1 MSEPALSSMMANR
14 LTDKLARVDASMEAI
29 TSVSKLMS
37 LNYGEKSGAAAAL
50 WWSAMQ
56 RAHPKQLLTF
66 MYVAN
71 DVMQNTKKRGPAF
84 VNAFCPFL
92 GKALR
97 LACAKNAALRP
108 KLKRL
113 IDVWQQRKIVSGEY
127 IAGFHAQLLGVSV
140 SDESTSSSRSRT
152 HVEESSAQPSS
163 QSERGSDSPGTPPGS
178 PPADARLRSKVIL
191 QSRAA
196 ALSRNASRVAFLD
209 SGDDD
214 DDDDDDDDGLDDNH
228 HNSKIGQH
236 HNRSSNG
243 GMATGDTDDA
253 AAAGGIADALMYN
266 EAVELMLG
274 RLAKRFR
281 AIEGDSLFDRTT
293 IPRHLTR
300 GSPEERRMRD
310 QILANAGV
318 LKQLKHELEQK
329 GERSRSMLTMLAL
342 EMETQS
348 ESIAGLERE
357 MESID
362 DTLALLDRL
371 KTIAAQKQAGGKS
384 LQGARTGVLRL
395 KRLKS
400 HLVNNA
406 QRTAVNIKISD
417 LRDDLKDLD
426 NEDDEDLSSEAVS
439 AAALARKRRRAQYKR
454 QPKKKP
460 KKKEV
465 PMVWNRA
472 LRAYVPVN
480 IDGSDAAWM
489 SY

>member
-1 MSEPALSSMMANR
+1 LSKKAAQTAFLSSGDEEEDNEEE
-14 LTDKLARVDASMEAI
+14 DEDDSNNH
-29 TSVSKLMS
+29 S
-37 LNYGEKSGAAAAL
+37 NN
-50 WWSAMQ
+50 
-56 RAHPKQLLTF
+56 
-66 MYVAN
+66 N
-71 DVMQNTKKRGPAF
+71 DHISN
-84 VNAFCPFL
+84 
-92 GKALR
+92 
-97 LACAKNAALRP
+97 
-108 KLKRL
+108 
-113 IDVWQQRKIVSGEY
+113 
-127 IAGFHAQLLGVSV
+127 H
-140 SDESTSSSRSRT
+140 
-152 HVEESSAQPSS
+152 
-163 QSERGSDSPGTPPGS
+163 ERDGGNGSDGAIHGS
-178 PPADARLRSKVIL
+178 MDDS
-191 QSRAA
+191 AA
-196 ALSRNASRVAFLD
+196 
-209 SGDDD
+209 
-214 DDDDDDDDGLDDNH
+214 
-228 HNSKIGQH
+228 
-236 HNRSSNG
+236 
-243 GMATGDTDDA
+243 T
-253 AAAGGIADALMYN
+253 GGIADALMYN
-266 EAVELMLG
+266 EAVGLMLE

-342 EMETQS
+342 EMETQQ
-348 ESIAGLERE
+348 EGIGGLERE

-371 KTIAAQKQAGGKS
+371 KDIATQKEKGKKRKND
-384 LQGARTGVLRL
+384 GARPGVLRL

-400 HLVNNA
+400 HLVNHA
-406 QRTAVNIKISD
+406 QRTAVNVKLSD

-426 NEDDEDLSSEAVS
+426 KYDDEDLSSEADS
-439 AAALARKRRRAQYKR
+439 AAVLARKKRQAQYKR
-454 QPKKKP
+454 NPKKKP